1 MRIGRF
7 LTNCQISNM
16 KNLFKLY
23 REWRDRQFVERIN
36 RVYFK
41 KDNSDNLFWE
51 GRLHVVAPGSISIWD
66 KDIEKVKEML
76 NVESIIKDLSINK

>member
-1 MRIGRF
+1 
-7 LTNCQISNM
+7 M

-23 REWRDRQFVERIN
+23 REWRDRRFIERIN

-41 KDNSDNLFWE
+41 KDNSDNLFGE

>member
-1 MRIGRF
+1 
-7 LTNCQISNM
+7 M

-23 REWRDRQFVERIN
+23 REWSDRRFVERIN

-51 GRLHVVAPGSISIWD
+51 GRLYVVAPGSISIWD